1 VRFLGPFHFTTCW
14 VKCTCLRVSVPL
26 VQKEMNS
33 DISAKHRKPWKRV
46 LYEKQNY
53 RDNFVDPDKFLD
65 QLNVEQPSK
74 THVSFASLFLSASVV
89 AQQFTVVSSF
99 ITVYKY
105 LLLDNSHLYK
115 IAALDG
121 GLLIVGYGVQFLL
134 DDGQVD
140 LKRSIH
146 TTILLGI
153 YMRVAAPVLRTL
165 TSSFS
170 GDTIH
175 ALALTFSTIH
185 LTFHDYAYVNS
196 ETSSFS
202 GTLSLNAAMFTAIIL
217 ASRLNNIEL
226 VVALLFLAVICFS
239 LFPSLARLVKKRS
252 LNLHVLLTAIQW
264 IAASVALFYL
274 DTALFVAYE
283 SGIFI
288 IWLLGPYVYFYMQV
302 YKKSMRGPWDIA
314 EVE

>member
-1 VRFLGPFHFTTCW
+1 MSIDSI
-14 VKCTCLRVSVPL
+14 CLR
-26 VQKEMNS
+26 QK
-33 DISAKHRKPWKRV
+33 KPWKRV

-53 RDNFVDPDKFLD
+53 RDNYVDPDKFLE
-65 QLNVEQPSK
+65 QLNVEK
-74 THVSFASLFLSASVV
+74 TPNAYATFMSLFLHSSVV
-89 AQQFTVVSSF
+89 AQQFTVVASF

-105 LLLDNSHLYK
+105 LLLDDSHLYK
-115 IAALDG
+115 IAGLDAAL
-121 GLLIVGYGVQFLL
+121 LAVGYGVQYLL
-134 DDGQVD
+134 DEGGID
-140 LKRSIH
+140 LSKSLH
-146 TTILLGI
+146 TTVLLGV
-153 YMRVAAPVLRTL
+153 YMRIAAPVLRTL

-175 ALALTFSTIH
+175 ALAITFSSIH

-196 ETSSFS
+196 ETETFA

-239 LFPSLARLVKKRS
+239 LFPSTARIVKKRS
-252 LNLHVLLTAIQW
+252 LNLHLLLTTIQW
-264 IAASVALFYL
+264 FAASVALFYL
-274 DTALFVAYE
+274 DSALFAAYE
-283 SGIFI
+283 SGMFI
-288 IWLLGPYVYFYMQV
+288 IWILGPFLYFYMQV